1 MYTYM
6 YVCTYI
12 YIHTEN
18 ESEREIMIYMLQ
30 VKSAG
35 FFGLLGTLSSDNS
48 SSTSPHKP
56 KFVDFK
62 RQSPYDFLCRVTI
75 Q

>member
-1 MYTYM
+1 
-6 YVCTYI
+6 
-12 YIHTEN
+12 
-18 ESEREIMIYMLQ
+18 MIYMPQ

-35 FFGLLGTLSSDNS
+35 LFGLLGTLSSDNS

-62 RQSPYDFLCRVTI
+62 RQSHSYVGSLHNDFDSVP
-75 Q
+75 